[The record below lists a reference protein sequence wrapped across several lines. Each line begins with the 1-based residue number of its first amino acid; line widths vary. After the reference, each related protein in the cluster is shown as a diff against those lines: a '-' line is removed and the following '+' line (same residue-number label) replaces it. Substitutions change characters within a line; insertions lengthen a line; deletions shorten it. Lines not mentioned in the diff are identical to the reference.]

1 LGLKPPDEYVY
12 VRDVAEHGEMLRV
25 HAADIGAVRHFVERA
40 NQVIEC
46 ISIAQLHGAGY
57 CCAVPFT
64 TSAKGSPSPELSFMA
79 AEKVQCSWSSLETAG
94 VDGAVST

>member
-1 LGLKPPDEYVY
+1 
-12 VRDVAEHGEMLRV
+12 MLSRQTNTSMSGMLPNTEKSF
-25 HAADIGAVRHFVERA
+25 AFTLRTSALCHFVERA

-46 ISIAQLHGAGY
+46 ISIAQVHGAGY

>member
-1 LGLKPPDEYVY
+1 MSG
-12 VRDVAEHGEMLRV
+12 MLPNTEKCF
-25 HAADIGAVRHFVERA
+25 AFTLQTSALCHFVERA

-46 ISIAQLHGAGY
+46 ISIAQVHGAGY